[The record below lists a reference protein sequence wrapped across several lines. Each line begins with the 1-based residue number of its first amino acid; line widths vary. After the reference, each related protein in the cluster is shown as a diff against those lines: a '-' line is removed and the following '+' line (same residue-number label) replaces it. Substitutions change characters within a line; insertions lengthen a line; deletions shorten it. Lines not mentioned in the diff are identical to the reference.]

1 MERLADMKIWR
12 ISSFSEGPHWD
23 HAIIEAETEEEAREI
38 LHDILDYN
46 KLDEVWKKLPDDA
59 WRINESVR
67 PLRFVLGSG
76 CR

>member
-1 MERLADMKIWR
+1 MIWR
-12 ISSFSEGPHWD
+12 ISGFSKGPHWD

-38 LHDILDYN
+38 LHGILDY
-46 KLDEVWKKLPDDA
+46 DSPEEVWEKLPDEG
-59 WRINESVR
+59 WRIKESVR